1 MIVKNLSNSG
11 EKQVL
16 KSKAKSI
23 GVKSTFVLSNK
34 KVIITSFG
42 RGNAAI
48 IEKLIDENS
57 EDKKIIAINPKNAF
71 DVNLLNKE
79 PKVYEIKK
87 GREETKITKP
97 NIKEKVGSD
106 LIGAKDKLE
115 MKIFGRNYDDNV
127 AIQIIYNILDISKII
142 SIYINS
148 AIATMNNLARSS
160 GVEEVDY
167 IGYSVR
173 SNIDYYKMIN
183 QINNKNK
190 IDKFTP
196 YYEKSKSRLT
206 YFDAVYKDKTD
217 VNEKR
222 VPIDPKYLHETL
234 RVLSA
239 TRVFC
244 FHGEE
249 DNNNSLIFHLE
260 EGLKE
265 KDFPDDLKDVIHN
278 IYANAVDSANEG
290 FKESATNI
298 KILFEVLGCKDNN
311 EKKEVA
317 QSFYNHIMKR
327 DSKNQGFSY
336 KKLREELL
344 KNEIYKEINDKK
356 FDHQKG
362 FSRKTPE
369 NTVNSLSSEET
380 NETLQVEE
388 QVKTEG
394 DNAFRGK
401 LYTLL
406 DYIIY
411 WHLEKEKNTDPMIID
426 KLCNK
431 LRSIRGTNKSAKE
444 IIYNDFA
451 NKIAP
456 KLKNYIYKLISF
468 MGAEEFKKFKEMAEK
483 DKNEIFGLAEEK
495 IKYSNTT
502 YFSKLIYFISRF
514 LDGKEINEFYGALIN
529 KFDNI
534 SGIIGAINNKDF
546 NYNEKLEFS
555 NLYSLFKTPHK
566 VAEELRITKNIASLK
581 ADPPAIHREKYI
593 DAVLLLG
600 LKNSDFNTEAY
611 DKNVKDFVNNLLDPC
626 RKDTNLRNFLVNNVI
641 KSKKFLYIVK
651 YCNPLTA
658 KEFLKNTNI
667 VEFTISRM
675 DSNLKERY
683 CQAIGISFDEN
694 TANSLL
700 TKKIVDLSGED
711 FLDVKQNPK
720 TNDEKLKKEQYS
732 AILGLYLAVMYVII
746 KSLVK
751 VNAFYVIAISRL
763 EFDTKMIMGEI
774 QKEPLEKNRRDVV
787 IYSAILKDMLEKD
800 NYLKK
805 TKYRHIQQN
814 LGEYSNTLFIEY
826 RNKIAHL
833 SVINLGHKY
842 INGVEKIYSYFGL
855 YHYIMQR
862 ILRDSREKIKNYEG
876 SDVENNTINKC
887 FNDLEKFNYFSKDL
901 INILNLPFAY
911 NIARYKNLSI
921 EDLFNSQDEKYIP
934 TEKGRKK

>member
-1 MIVKNLSNSG
+1 MIVENLSNSG

-23 GVKSTFVLSNK
+23 GVKSTFVLSNS

-42 RGNAAI
+42 RGNAAV

-71 DVNLLNKE
+71 DVNLLSKE
-79 PKVYEIKK
+79 PKVYDIKK
-87 GREETKITKP
+87 GKEETKVTKP
-97 NIKEKVGSD
+97 TIKEKIGSD

-115 MKIFGRNYDDNV
+115 MKIFGKNYDDNI

-160 GVEEVDY
+160 MEKEADY
-167 IGYSVR
+167 IGDSVF
-173 SNIDYYKMIN
+173 SNTDYHKMIN
-183 QINNKNK
+183 KINNEHK

-196 YYEKSKSRLT
+196 YYEKIKRRLT
-206 YFDAVYKDKTD
+206 YFPAVYEDKID
-217 VNEKR
+217 ENKKR
-222 VPIDPKYLHETL
+222 VPIDAKYLHETL

-239 TRVFC
+239 IRVFC
-244 FHGEE
+244 FHGKE

-265 KDFPDDLKDVIHN
+265 KDFPDALKGVIHK

-290 FKESATNI
+290 FKKSATNI
-298 KILFEVLGCKDNN
+298 NILFNVLGCNDNN

-317 QSFYNHIMKR
+317 QSFYDHIMIR

-356 FDHQKG
+356 FDPQ
-362 FSRKTPE
+362 
-369 NTVNSLSSEET
+369 
-380 NETLQVEE
+380 
-388 QVKTEG
+388 
-394 DNAFRGK
+394 RGK
-401 LYTLL
+401 IYTLL

-431 LRSIRGTNKSAKE
+431 LRSIRGTNEFAKE
-444 IIYNDFA
+444 KTYNDFA
-451 NKIAP
+451 NEIAP
-456 KLKNYIYKLISF
+456 KLKNYIYRLISF
-468 MGAEEFKKFKEMAEK
+468 MGAEEIKKFQKMAK
-483 DKNEIFGLAEEK
+483 KNENEIVVWAEEK
-495 IKYSNTT
+495 IIDSNTT

-534 SGIIGAINNKDF
+534 SGIIDAINNKDF

-566 VAEELRITKNIASLK
+566 VAKELRITKNIASLK
-581 ADPPAIHREKYI
+581 AIDPPAIHREKYI

-600 LKNSDFNTEAY
+600 LKENESKGKPYIEEVEVFV
-611 DKNVKDFVNNLLDPC
+611 DKLLDKSG
-626 RKDTNLRNFLVNNVI
+626 KDTNLKNFLVNNVI
-641 KSKKFLYIVK
+641 SSKKFLYIVK

-667 VEFTISRM
+667 VEFSISRM

-683 CQAIGISFDEN
+683 CKAIGISFDEN

-711 FLDVKQNPK
+711 FLDVKQKPK

-774 QKEPLEKNRRDVV
+774 PKKTLEKTRDKNGNPKKVV
-787 IYSAILKDMLEKD
+787 IYSAILNDMLEKD

-862 ILRDSREKIKNYEG
+862 ILRDSRETIKNYEG
-876 SDVENNTINKC
+876 SDVENDTINKC
-887 FNDLEKFNYFSKDL
+887 FNDLDKFNYFSKDL

-911 NIARYKNLSI
+911 NIARYRNLSI

>member
-167 IGYSVR
+167 IGDSVF
-173 SNIDYYKMIN
+173 SDTDYDKMIK
-183 QINNKNK
+183 QINNERK

-196 YYEKSKSRLT
+196 YYDKCEPRLT
-206 YFDAVYKDKTD
+206 YFHAVYEDKID
-217 VNEKR
+217 ENKKR
-222 VPIDPKYLHETL
+222 VPIDAKYLHETL

-239 TRVFC
+239 IRVFC
-244 FHGEE
+244 FHGKK

-260 EGLKE
+260 EGPKE
-265 KDFPDDLKDVIHN
+265 EDFPDDLKDIIHN
-278 IYANAVDSANEG
+278 IYKNAVDSANKG
-290 FKESATNI
+290 FKKSATNI
-298 KILFEVLGCKDNN
+298 NILFKILECNDNN

-317 QSFYNHIMKR
+317 QSFYNHIIIR

-344 KNEIYKEINDKK
+344 KNEIYKKINDKK
-356 FDHQKG
+356 FDPQ
-362 FSRKTPE
+362 
-369 NTVNSLSSEET
+369 
-380 NETLQVEE
+380 
-388 QVKTEG
+388 
-394 DNAFRGK
+394 RGK

-406 DYIIY
+406 DYIIFWY
-411 WHLEKEKNTDPMIID
+411 LEKEKNTDPMIID

-431 LRSIRGTNKSAKE
+431 LRSIRGTNEFAKE
-444 IIYNDFA
+444 KTYNDFA
-451 NKIAP
+451 NEIAP
-456 KLKNYIYKLISF
+456 KLKNYIYRLISF
-468 MGAEEFKKFKEMAEK
+468 MGAEEIKKFQKMAK
-483 DKNEIFGLAEEK
+483 KNENEIVRLAEEK
-495 IKYSNTT
+495 IKDSDTT

-534 SGIIGAINNKDF
+534 SGIIDAINNKDF

-566 VAEELRITKNIASLK
+566 VAKELRITKNIASLK
-581 ADPPAIHREKYI
+581 AIDPPAIHREKYI

-600 LKNSDFNTEAY
+600 LKENDSKGKPYIEEVEVFV
-611 DKNVKDFVNNLLDPC
+611 DKLLDKSG
-626 RKDTNLRNFLVNNVI
+626 KDTNLRNFLVNNVI
-641 KSKKFLYIVK
+641 SSKKFLYIVK

-763 EFDTKMIMGEI
+763 EFDTKMIMGKI
-774 QKEPLEKNRRDVV
+774 PKKTLEKTRDKNGKPINVV
-787 IYSAILKDMLEKD
+787 IYSAILNDMLEKD